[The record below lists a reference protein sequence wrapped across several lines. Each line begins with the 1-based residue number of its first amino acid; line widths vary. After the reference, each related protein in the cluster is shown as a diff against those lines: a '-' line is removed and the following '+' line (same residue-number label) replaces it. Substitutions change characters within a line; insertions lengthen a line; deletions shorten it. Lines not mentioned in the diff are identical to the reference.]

1 MAAAHIL
8 GWSCEVGKARYAFHY
23 NCAMKSQH
31 ARLLLPSLEER
42 YGRLVPR
49 IQHLPPAGSR
59 PLTIMGRVAGWITPR
74 ATRALESLEGV
85 RVEPEAVCIEA
96 VVGRQRLAIN
106 EVLAQ
111 AAVLMRDA
119 GCLRTWRN
127 ELLDVIAE
135 GKTLGMIERAAVRPL
150 GMLTRAVHLNA
161 WTPDGRLWVAL
172 RSATKSTDPGLWD
185 TLVGGLAVAGE
196 SLDASLL
203 RESEEEAGLTPEYL
217 SQRSDLRV
225 ILRMHRRLP
234 EGYQVEDVLVSECV
248 LDESVPMRN
257 QDGEVDEIRAV
268 TVEEVWEM
276 IEAGL
281 FTVEAELVVV
291 EGLMRKMRTE

>member
-1 MAAAHIL
+1 VAAAHIL
-8 GWSCEVGKARYAFHY
+8 GSSSEVGKARYAFHY
-23 NCAMKSQH
+23 NCAMKSQQ
-31 ARLLLPSLEER
+31 ARQLLPSLEER

-49 IQHLPPAGSR
+49 IQQLPPSGSR

-96 VVGRQRLAIN
+96 VVGQRRLPIN
-106 EVLAQ
+106 EVLAE
-111 AAVLMRDA
+111 AALLMRDA
-119 GCLRTWRN
+119 GCLRAWRN
-127 ELLDVIAE
+127 ELLDVIGE
-135 GKTLGMIERAAVRPL
+135 GQTLGKIERAAIRPL

-161 WTPDGRLWVAL
+161 WTPDGRLWIAL
-172 RSATKSTDPGLWD
+172 RSASKSTDPGLWD

-196 SLDASLL
+196 TLDASLL
-203 RESEEEAGLTPEYL
+203 RESEEEAGLTPEQL
-217 SQRSDLRV
+217 AQRSDLRV

-268 TVEEVWEM
+268 TVDEAWQM

-291 EGLMRKMRTE
+291 EGLMRRTRQE

>member
-8 GWSCEVGKARYAFHY
+8 GSSSEVGKARYAFHY
-23 NCAMKSQH
+23 NCAMKSQQ
-31 ARLLLPSLEER
+31 ARQLLPSLEER

-49 IQHLPPAGSR
+49 IQQLPPSGSR

-96 VVGRQRLAIN
+96 VVGQRRLPIN
-106 EVLAQ
+106 EVLAE
-111 AAVLMRDA
+111 AALLMRDA
-119 GCLRTWRN
+119 GCLRAWRN
-127 ELLDVIAE
+127 ELLDVIGE
-135 GKTLGMIERAAVRPL
+135 GQTLGKIERAAIRPL

-161 WTPDGRLWVAL
+161 WTPDGRLWIAL
-172 RSATKSTDPGLWD
+172 RSASKSTDPGLWD

-196 SLDASLL
+196 TLDASLL
-203 RESEEEAGLTPEYL
+203 RESEEEAGLTPEQL
-217 SQRSDLRV
+217 AQRSDLRV

-268 TVEEVWEM
+268 TVDEAWQM

-291 EGLMRKMRTE
+291 EGLMRRTRQE

>member
-1 MAAAHIL
+1 
-8 GWSCEVGKARYAFHY
+8 
-23 NCAMKSQH
+23 MKSQQ
-31 ARLLLPSLEER
+31 ARQLLPSLEER

-49 IQHLPPAGSR
+49 IQQLPPSGSR

-96 VVGRQRLAIN
+96 VVGQRRLPIN
-106 EVLAQ
+106 EVLAE
-111 AAVLMRDA
+111 AALLMRDA
-119 GCLRTWRN
+119 GCLRAWRN
-127 ELLDVIAE
+127 ELLDVIGE
-135 GKTLGMIERAAVRPL
+135 GQTLGKIERAAIRPL

-161 WTPDGRLWVAL
+161 WTPDGRLWIAL
-172 RSATKSTDPGLWD
+172 RSASKSTDPGLWD

-196 SLDASLL
+196 TLDASLL
-203 RESEEEAGLTPEYL
+203 RESEEEAGLTPEQL
-217 SQRSDLRV
+217 AQRSDLRV

-268 TVEEVWEM
+268 TVDEAWQM

-291 EGLMRKMRTE
+291 EGLMRRTRQE

>member
-8 GWSCEVGKARYAFHY
+8 GSRGEVGKARYAFHY

-31 ARLLLPSLEER
+31 ARLLPSLEER

-49 IQHLPPAGSR
+49 IQQLPPSGSR

-74 ATRALESLEGV
+74 ATRALESLDGV
-85 RVEPEAVCIEA
+85 RVEPEAVCMEA
-96 VVGRQRLAIN
+96 VAGKRRLAIN
-106 EVLAQ
+106 DLLAE

-119 GCLRTWRN
+119 GCLRAWRN
-127 ELLDVIAE
+127 ELLDVIGE
-135 GKTLGMIERAAVRPL
+135 GKTLGMIERAAIRPL

-172 RSATKSTDPGLWD
+172 RSASKSTDPGLWD

-196 SLDASLL
+196 TLDASLL
-203 RESEEEAGLTPEYL
+203 RESEEEAGLTPEHL
-217 SQRSDLRV
+217 AQRTDLRV

-234 EGYQVEDVLVSECV
+234 EGYQVEDVLDSECV

-268 TVEEVWEM
+268 TVDEAWQM

-291 EGLMRKMRTE
+291 EGLMRRMRQE